1 MLSTPPAFILSQD
14 QTLQLYLLDKLL
26 KAALNQRKTCSH
38 KLSLFSFQRSNRSP
52 KAANH
57 NARFQA
63 LTKKDLY
70 QCPRLLSMSFFA
82 GRHFSEWQPC
92 GQKKPDAVMVLF
104 TASGLTKDFR
114 RRPTLPH
121 SLPCSTIGAEELNF
135 RVRDGNGCDLFAIA
149 TEKAV

>member
-1 MLSTPPAFILSQD
+1 MAPMVETEPWASRAKMTGGGMNVLNGDLR
-14 QTLQLYLLDKLL
+14 LQPQAKNGLLDGK
-26 KAALNQRKTCSH
+26 
-38 KLSLFSFQRSNRSP
+38 
-52 KAANH
+52 
-57 NARFQA
+57 
-63 LTKKDLY
+63 
-70 QCPRLLSMSFFA
+70 
-82 GRHFSEWQPC
+82 
-92 GQKKPDAVMVLF
+92 KKPDAVMVLF